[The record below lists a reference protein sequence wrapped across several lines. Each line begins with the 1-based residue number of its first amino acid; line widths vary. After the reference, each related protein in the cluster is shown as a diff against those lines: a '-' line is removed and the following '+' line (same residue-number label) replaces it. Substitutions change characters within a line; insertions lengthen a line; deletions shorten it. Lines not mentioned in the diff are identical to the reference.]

1 MKFTNEIKEKLNKI
15 AKMAEKE
22 GAKFDAEKALKIV
35 SLFDGY
41 VPRKK
46 YINNAIPVFT
56 NGNLYTTLLL
66 SLFANANK
74 MQLVIDVDEKMPLA
88 NKEIASIFEKNVNIN
103 KIDLQEIYNFSK
115 SQKKDCIWV
124 VDNTSKFHFFVDDS
138 YPAKN
143 IKIMSLEMYVD
154 ESKFDDIS
162 EIIENYCD
170 LNLIELDVHKNFSHA
185 HILKRAKM
193 QNGANGFLIF
203 TDNSADF
210 EKISKNDNMV
220 KAISS
225 QNFDGQANSN
235 NLHKQIYINYNP
247 FDRFE
252 IDVSRKFISEF

>member
-88 NKEIASIFEKNVNIN
+88 NKEIASIFEKNV
-103 KIDLQEIYNFSK
+103 KIKKTSLQEIYNFSK
-115 SQKKDCIWV
+115 SQNKDCIWAI
-124 VDNTSKFHFFVDDS
+124 DNTSKFHSLMDDS
-138 YPAKN
+138 YPARN

-154 ESKFDDIS
+154 GSKFDDIS

-193 QNGANGFLIF
+193 QNGANGILIF
-203 TDNSADF
+203 TENDEILKKIAKN
-210 EKISKNDNMV
+210 EKV
-220 KAISS
+220 S
-225 QNFDGQANSN
+225 QNRDAEDLGFPTNFNDLQ
-235 NLHKQIYINYNP
+235 KQIYVNYNP